1 MKVVNRTTDKII
13 EVEEI
18 HFVQVLSR
26 QGWDE
31 LVLPTSVQEYID
43 AGGFVA
49 PKPKPKPRKRSIKK

>member
-1 MKVVNRTTDKII
+1 MMKVVNKATDKII

-43 AGGFVA
+43 AGGFV
-49 PKPKPKPRKRSIKK
+49 KPKPKPRRRTKK